1 MDFPT
6 NLGDLLDSGYRPKT
20 VREEIRANVFAKL
33 RAGEPLIDGLFGYQD
48 TVLPELERALV
59 IGHDI
64 IFLGERGQGK
74 TRMIRALY
82 ELLDE
87 WVPVVEGSALN
98 EDPLNPILPSTRD
111 HLNQEGL
118 KAGVAWMSRAARF
131 SEKLAT
137 PDTTIADLIG
147 EVDPIKVAEGR
158 YLGDADTIHYGLVP
172 RTNRGIFAIN
182 ELPDLPERI
191 QVGLLSALEER
202 DIQIRGYKIALPL
215 DILFVASAN
224 PEDYTSRGRLITP
237 LKDRFGTQI
246 TTHYPEIVED
256 EIAIMTNEAK
266 LPSDLVI
273 VTPQPIPLI
282 IATMA
287 QLARHHSSISQHS
300 GVSVRA
306 SIAAYEAVTAAAIVR
321 SVRNGESLVAL
332 RVTDLEAALPAFV
345 GKIEVESLD
354 PREGSKIGNTLL
366 RHAIGAVFNQVY
378 GNQDATG
385 VVEEVN
391 QSPLEMRVD
400 QPASDY
406 QTLLA
411 RYPEL
416 GAFVG
421 PSPTGD
427 ELPCYIDL
435 ALEGLVAT
443 RRLSRRTTV
452 DRMTF
457 GPDRG

>member
-6 NLGDLLDSGYRPKT
+6 NLGDLVDSGYKPRT
-20 VREEIRANVFAKL
+20 VREEIRANVFARL
-33 RAGEPLIDGLFGYQD
+33 RAKAPVIDGLFGYQD

-74 TRMIRALY
+74 TRMIRTLY

-87 WVPVVEGSALN
+87 WVPAVAGSALN
-98 EDPLNPILPSTRD
+98 EDPLRPILPSTRD
-111 HLNQEGL
+111 RLKEEGS
-118 KAGVAWMSRAARF
+118 KAPVTWINRAARF

-158 YLGDADTIHYGLVP
+158 YLGDTDTIHYGLVP

-191 QVGLLSALEER
+191 QVGLLNALEER

-246 TTHYPEIVED
+246 TTHYPEVVED
-256 EIAIMTNEAK
+256 EIAIMTSEAR
-266 LPSDLVI
+266 LPSDLEI
-273 VTPQPIPLI
+273 VSPLPILLI

-306 SIAAYEAVTAAAIVR
+306 SIAAYEAVTAAALVR
-321 SVRNGESLVAL
+321 SIRNQESPAAL

-354 PREGSKIGNTLL
+354 PREGIKIGAALL
-366 RHAIGAVFNQVY
+366 RQAIGAVFTQCY
-378 GNQDATG
+378 GSQDATAL
-385 VVEEVN
+385 VEEVN
-391 QSPLEMRVD
+391 RSPLQIEAD
-400 QPASDY
+400 QSATAY
-406 QTLLA
+406 QALLA
-411 RYPEL
+411 SYPEL
-416 GAFVG
+416 LAFVG
-421 PSPTGD
+421 SSPTSE
-427 ELPCYIDL
+427 ELPCYVDL
-435 ALEGLVAT
+435 VLEGLVAM
-443 RRLSRRTTV
+443 RRLSRHTSIDRTT
-452 DRMTF
+452 F
-457 GPDRG
+457 GSSRA

>member
-6 NLGDLLDSGYRPKT
+6 NLGALVDAGYKPRT
-20 VREEIRANVFAKL
+20 IREEIRANVFARL
-33 RAGEPLIDGLFGYQD
+33 RAHQPVIDGLVGYED
-48 TVLPELERALV
+48 SVLPELERALV
-59 IGHDI
+59 IGHDV

-74 TRMIRALY
+74 TRMIRALNG
-82 ELLDE
+82 LLDE
-87 WVPVVEGSALN
+87 WVPIVEGSPLN
-98 EDPLNPILPSTRD
+98 EDPLNPILASTIDR
-111 HLNQEGL
+111 LNSEGP
-118 KAGVAWMSRAARF
+118 KTPITWINRAARF

-191 QVGLLSALEER
+191 QVGLLNALEER

-246 TTHYPEIVED
+246 TTHYPTTVED
-256 EIAIMTNEAK
+256 EIEIMTGEGK
-266 LPSDLVI
+266 LPLDVAVVS
-273 VTPQPIPLI
+273 PEPISLI

-306 SIAAYEAVTAAAIVR
+306 SIAAYESVAAAAIVR
-321 SVRNGESLVAL
+321 SVRNDEVPAVV

-354 PREGSKIGNTLL
+354 PREGFKVGSALL
-366 RHAIGAVFNQVY
+366 RQAISAVFSQFY
-378 GNQDATG
+378 GNQDATAL
-385 VVEEVN
+385 VDEVS
-391 QSPLEMRVD
+391 QTPLELSAD
-400 QPASDY
+400 QPNTDY
-406 QTLLA
+406 QALLA
-411 RYPEL
+411 SYPEL
-416 GAFVG
+416 LAFVG
-421 PSPTGD
+421 TRHA
-427 ELPCYIDL
+427 EEETPCFVDL

-443 RRLSRRTTV
+443 RRLSRRTFA
-452 DRMTF
+452 DRVTF
-457 GPDRG
+457 GPGRD

>member
-1 MDFPT
+1 M
-6 NLGDLLDSGYRPKT
+6 NLGTLVDTGYQPRT
-20 VREEIRANVFAKL
+20 IREEIRANVFAKL
-33 RAGEPLIDGLFGYQD
+33 RANQPIIDGLIGYKD
-48 TVLPELERALV
+48 SVLPELERALI
-59 IGHDI
+59 IGHDV

-82 ELLDE
+82 GLLDE
-87 WVPVVEGSALN
+87 WVPAIEGSPLN
-98 EDPLNPILPSTRD
+98 EDPLNPILPSTIER
-111 HLNQEGL
+111 LNLEGP
-118 KAGVAWMSRAARF
+118 KTPITWIGRASRF

-158 YLGDADTIHYGLVP
+158 YLNDADTIHYGLVP

-191 QVGLLSALEER
+191 QVGLLNALEER

-246 TTHYPEIVED
+246 TTHYPTTVED
-256 EIAIMTNEAK
+256 EIQIMTGEGK
-266 LPSDLVI
+266 LPLDIAI
-273 VTPQPIPLI
+273 VSPEPIALI

-306 SIAAYEAVTAAAIVR
+306 SIAAYESVAAAAIVR
-321 SVRNGESLVAL
+321 SVRNDETPAAI

-354 PREGSKIGNTLL
+354 PREGFKVGTALL
-366 RHAIGAVFNQVY
+366 RQAISAVFSQFY
-378 GNQDATG
+378 GGRDATAL
-385 VVEEVN
+385 VEEV
-391 QSPLEMRVD
+391 SATPLELEAD
-400 QPASDY
+400 QPGTQY
-406 QTLLA
+406 QALLA
-411 RYPEL
+411 SYPEL
-416 GAFVG
+416 LSFVG
-421 PSPTGD
+421 ANHTD
-427 ELPCYIDL
+427 EELPCFVDL

-443 RRLSRRTTV
+443 RRLSRHTLA
-452 DRMTF
+452 DRVTF
-457 GPDRG
+457 GPGRG

>member
-6 NLGDLLDSGYRPKT
+6 NLGDLLDSGYQPRT
-20 VREEIRANVFAKL
+20 IREEIRANVYARL
-33 RAGEPLIDGLFGYQD
+33 RSNTPIIDGMIGYDD
-48 TVLPELERALV
+48 TVLPDLERALV

-74 TRMIRALY
+74 TRMIRSISH
-82 ELLDE
+82 LLDE
-87 WVPVVEGSALN
+87 WIPVVEGSPLN
-98 EDPLNPILPSTRD
+98 EDPLRPILPSTIELLD
-111 HLNQEGL
+111 HDGP
-118 KAGVAWMSRAARF
+118 KTRVAWLSRDARF

-158 YLGDADTIHYGLVP
+158 YLADADTIHFGLVP

-191 QVGLLSALEER
+191 QVGLLNALEER

-215 DILFVASAN
+215 DIFFLASAN

-246 TTHYPEIVED
+246 TTHYPTTIED
-256 EIAIMTNEAK
+256 EIDIMMVEAQ
-266 LPSDLVI
+266 LGGLDITIPD
-273 VTPQPIPLI
+273 PIPQI

-287 QLARHHSSISQHS
+287 QQARSNTSISQHS

-306 SIAAYEAVTAAAIVR
+306 SIAALEAVAAAALVR
-321 SVRNGESLVAL
+321 SVRNDEPKAVV
-332 RVTDLEAALPAFV
+332 RVTDIEAALPAFV

-354 PREGSKIGNTLL
+354 PRESFKVASALG
-366 RHAIGAVFNQVY
+366 RQAIASVFTHIY
-378 GNQDATG
+378 GNQDATATIA
-385 VVEEVN
+385 EIS
-391 QSPLEMRVD
+391 QSPLEINAD
-400 QPASDY
+400 EPDSAY
-406 QTLLA
+406 QSLLTS
-411 RYPEL
+411 YPEL
-416 GAFVG
+416 AAFIG
-421 PSPTGD
+421 TRFKQD
-427 ELPCYIDL
+427 ELACFVDL

-443 RRLSRRTTV
+443 RRLSRHTV
-452 DRMTF
+452 ANRVTF
-457 GPDRG
+457 GPGRG